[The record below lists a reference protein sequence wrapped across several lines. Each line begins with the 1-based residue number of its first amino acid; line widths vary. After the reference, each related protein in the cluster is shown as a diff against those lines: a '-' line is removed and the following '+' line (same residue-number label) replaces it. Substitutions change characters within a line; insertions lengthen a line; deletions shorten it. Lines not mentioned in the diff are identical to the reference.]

1 MKGREEYRV
10 NWFLVI
16 VELCRHGYSMV
27 AIAEAVDTP
36 KSTVQGW
43 KQGAEP
49 KHCDG
54 EVMISLWCQVTGT
67 ARDSLP
73 MISRYDWRA

>member
-1 MKGREEYRV
+1 MQGRDDSRV
-10 NWFLVI
+10 NWFQVI
-16 VELCRHGYSMV
+16 VELCRRGYTHGS
-27 AIAEAVDTP
+27 IAAAVDTP

-54 EVMISLWCQVTGT
+54 ERMIALWCQVTGMG
-67 ARDSLP
+67 RDLLP
-73 MISRYDWRA
+73 RISRYDWRA

>member
-1 MKGREEYRV
+1 MNDRDDLRV

-16 VELCRHGYSMV
+16 VELCRRGYTHMTV
-27 AIAEAVDTP
+27 AAAVGVP

-49 KHCDG
+49 RHSDG
-54 EVMISLWCQVTGT
+54 ERMVMLWCQVTGLD
-67 ARDSLP
+67 RDSLP
-73 MISRYDWRA
+73 KVSRYDWRA

>member
-1 MKGREEYRV
+1 M

-16 VELCRHGYSMV
+16 VELCRRGFTHSS
-27 AIAEAVDTP
+27 IATSVGTP

-54 EVMISLWCQVTGT
+54 ERMIALWCQVTGLD
-67 ARDSLP
+67 RSGLP
-73 MISRYDWRA
+73 KISRYDWRA